1 MARTKLRAC
10 LVVSI
15 VSLLG
20 IGCGLANAQTTT
32 SSVSE
37 EQSASGLAEIL
48 VTATRREELIKD
60 IPFSVTAISGADL
73 EERAALNLADFI
85 QQVPGVMLVNR
96 GAGANEITIRGL
108 NANATQISSYQ
119 TTTVGYYLNDMPLSE
134 NPQAAGDIPL
144 FDLQR
149 VEVLRGPQGTL
160 FGEGAPGGVIRYI
173 TNQPNLTRFEGAVA
187 GQAFDYDHGASSYNG
202 NLMLNAPLID
212 GKLAVRLV
220 ADYRNDGG
228 FFDDYLG
235 PTLSTV
241 KRNANSSDTAD
252 VRLLVKWQPTD
263 QFDGTFSFLHQKQ
276 NAGESN
282 QSVMPNG
289 QKMPGLENTDWVEWS
304 LYNLTLNWKLP
315 GVTLLSSSNFLTQ
328 KDFVFF
334 ALPAPAPFVQ
344 TQAQDEHIHN
354 FIQEVRAISDSN
366 DPLRWVLGA
375 FYKDRHR
382 DTALPLN
389 LTDLSG
395 ASPDLPFFTI
405 DDLRNDKE
413 YAVYGEATY
422 DFSKQFSVVL
432 GGRYTHQKISYTT
445 AQVDLADFIF
455 GFPTFTD
462 IGDTSYSIFT
472 PKGSLL
478 FHPNEDWTVYATIA
492 KGFRGPGVKN
502 FYTGGGSTYGAETV
516 LTYEVGAKSD
526 LFDKRL
532 FVDFAL
538 YYNDWTN
545 MQIPLTFGAP
555 WESEITN
562 AGKARTEG
570 VEMEARLAINA
581 NWRVGMSG
589 AWAASK
595 VLKYDVD
602 PGAVGNQIGRDPK
615 WTGSLYAD
623 ADYPLAGLW
632 KAVGHA
638 DYTYIG
644 ARYDDIFNTPPQLSS
659 YGIYNAKL
667 GVARESLELYV
678 FGRNLANKFATYTG
692 SVANG
697 GYSILAPR
705 ALGVGA
711 AYRF

>member
-1 MARTKLRAC
+1 MSRTTLRAC
-10 LVVSI
+10 LVASMI
-15 VSLLG
+15 LLMG
-20 IGCGLANAQTTT
+20 IGCDLANAQATGAA
-32 SSVSE
+32 SE
-37 EQSASGLAEIL
+37 EQSATALTEIV
-48 VTATRREELIKD
+48 VTATRREELIKN

-173 TNQPNLTRFEGAVA
+173 TNQPNLEKFEGAVA

-235 PTLSTV
+235 PTLTTV
-241 KRNANSSDTAD
+241 KKNANSSNTAD

-315 GVTLLSSSNFLTQ
+315 GVDLLSSSNFLTQ

-354 FIQEVRAISDSN
+354 FIQELRAVSDSN
-366 DPLRWVLGA
+366 EPLRWVLGA

-389 LTDLSG
+389 LIDLSG
-395 ASPDLPFFTI
+395 ETPVLPFFTI
-405 DDLRNDKE
+405 DDVRNDKE
-413 YAVYGEATY
+413 YAVYGEGTY
-422 DFSKQFSVVL
+422 DFNKQFSVVL

-455 GFPTFTD
+455 GFPSFTD

-478 FHPNEDWTVYATIA
+478 FHPNDDWTVYATIA

-502 FYTGGGSTYGAETV
+502 FYTGGASTYGAETV
-516 LTYEVGAKSD
+516 LTYEIGAKTE
-526 LFDKRL
+526 LLDKRL
-532 FVDFAL
+532 YLDLAI

-570 VEMEARLAINA
+570 VEMEARFAINA
-581 NWRVGMSG
+581 NWQLGMSG

-595 VLKYDVD
+595 VLQYDVD

-615 WTGSLYAD
+615 WTGSLYVD
-623 ADYPLAGLW
+623 GNHPIAGLW

-659 YGIYNAKL
+659 YGTYNAKL

>member
-1 MARTKLRAC
+1 MSRTTLRAC

-15 VSLLG
+15 ISLVRLG
-20 IGCGLANAQTTT
+20 YDLANAQATA
-32 SSVSE
+32 SAVSE
-37 EQSASGLAEIL
+37 EQSAAALNEIV

-60 IPFSVTAISGADL
+60 IPFSVTAITGADL

-134 NPQAAGDIPL
+134 NPQAAGDVPL

-173 TNQPNLTRFEGAVA
+173 TNQPNLTKFEGAVA

-212 GKLAVRLV
+212 DKLAIRLV

-235 PTLSTV
+235 PTLTTV
-241 KRNANSSDTAD
+241 KKNANSSNTAD

-263 QFDGTFSFLHQKQ
+263 EFGGTFSFVHQKQ

-304 LYNLTLNWKLP
+304 LYNLTFDWKLP
-315 GVTLLSSSNFLTQ
+315 GVNLLSSSNFLTQ

-354 FIQEVRAISDSN
+354 FIQEVRAVSDSN
-366 DPLRWVLGA
+366 APLRWVVGA

-389 LTDLSG
+389 LLDLSG
-395 ASPDLPFFTI
+395 ETPTLPFFTI
-405 DDLRNDKE
+405 DDVRNDKE
-413 YAVYGEATY
+413 YALYGEATY
-422 DFSKQFSVVL
+422 DFNKLFSVVL
-432 GGRYTHQKISYTT
+432 GGRYTHQTISYTT
-445 AQVDLADFIF
+445 AQVDLAEFIF
-455 GFPTFTD
+455 GFPTYTD

-478 FHPNEDWTVYATIA
+478 FHPNDDWTVYATIA
-492 KGFRGPGVKN
+492 QGFRGPGVKN
-502 FYTGGGSTYGAETV
+502 FYTGGESTYGAETV
-516 LTYEVGAKSD
+516 LTYEIGAKTE
-526 LFDKRL
+526 LLDKRL
-532 FVDFAL
+532 FVDFAV

-555 WESEITN
+555 WQSEITN

-570 VEMEARLAINA
+570 VEMESRFAINA
-581 NWRVGMSG
+581 NWQVGVSG

-615 WTGSLYAD
+615 WTGSAYVNAD
-623 ADYPLAGLW
+623 FPMAGLW

-711 AYRF
+711 SYSF

>member
-623 ADYPLAGLW
+623 ADYPLAGQW

>member
-1 MARTKLRAC
+1 MSRITFSAMLNA
-10 LVVSI
+10 
-15 VSLLG
+15 LG
-20 IGCGLANAQTTT
+20 IISVGLFTNSLHAQVSTTAA
-32 SSVSE
+32 SD
-37 EQSASGLAEIL
+37 EQSGALAEIV

-60 IPFSVTAISGADL
+60 IPFSVTAFTGAEL
-73 EERAALNLADFI
+73 EDRAALNISDFI

-134 NPQAAGDIPL
+134 NPQAAGDVPL

-160 FGEGAPGGVIRYI
+160 FGEGAPGGVIRFI
-173 TNQPNLTRFEGAVA
+173 TNQPNLEKFEGAVA
-187 GQAFDYDHGASSYNG
+187 GQAFDYAGGAGSYNG

-241 KRNANSSDTAD
+241 KKNANSSNTAD
-252 VRLLVKWQPTD
+252 VRLMVKWQATD
-263 QFDGTFSFLHQKQ
+263 QIDATFSLVHQKQ
-276 NAGESN
+276 NVAESN
-282 QSVMPNG
+282 QDVMPNG
-289 QKMPGLENTDWVEWS
+289 QKQVGLENSDWVEWTIF
-304 LYNLTLNWKLP
+304 NLTLNWKLP
-315 GVTLLSSSNFLTQ
+315 GVDLLSSSNLLRQT
-328 KDFVFF
+328 DFVFF
-334 ALPAPAPFVQ
+334 AVPAPAPTVQ
-344 TQAQDEHIHN
+344 TQAQNEEIHN
-354 FIQEVRAISDSN
+354 FIQEFRAVSDST
-366 DPLRWVLGA
+366 DPFRWVLGA

-382 DTALPLN
+382 DTSLPLN
-389 LTDLSG
+389 LIDLSG
-395 ASPDLPFFTI
+395 ATPELPFFTI

-413 YAVYGEATY
+413 YAIYGEGTY
-422 DFSKQFSVVL
+422 DFTKQWSLVV
-432 GGRYTHQKISYTT
+432 GGRYTHQTISYTT
-445 AQVDLADFIF
+445 DQVDLAEFIF
-455 GFPTFTD
+455 GFPSFVD
-462 IGDTSYSIFT
+462 IGSTSYSIFT
-472 PKGSLL
+472 PKGSLV
-478 FHPNEDWTVYATIA
+478 FHPTEDWTLYATVA

-502 FYTGGGSTYGAETV
+502 FYTGGASTYGAETV
-516 LTYEVGAKSD
+516 LTDEVGAKTT
-526 LFDKRL
+526 LFNKRL
-532 FVDFAL
+532 YIDLAV

-555 WESEITN
+555 WQSEITN

-570 VEMEARLAINA
+570 VELETRFAVDDHWTL
-581 NWRVGMSG
+581 GMSG
-589 AWAASK
+589 AFAESR
-595 VLKYDVD
+595 VLQYEVD
-602 PGAVGNQIGRDPK
+602 PAAVGNQIGRDPK
-615 WTGSLYAD
+615 WTGSTFVD
-623 ADYPLAGLW
+623 TIYPLFGLW
-632 KAVGHA
+632 KVTGHA

-667 GVARESLELYV
+667 GVARESLEVYV
-678 FGRNLANKFATYTG
+678 FGRNLADKFATYTG

-697 GYSILAPR
+697 GYSILSPR

-711 AYRF
+711 VYRF